1 GPVNA
6 GRYPVR
12 EATDVDPEETIM
24 VVKEVRKAVGGATD
38 KLSATGAQDLAK
50 SLMQGQGKEQ
60 VTKAAQEILKWSTR
74 NRERLTEFVRAEV
87 SSQLKSMGVATRADL
102 DALRKRVRE
111 LEREGGKTGAKRTAA
126 KRSSAK
132 STKTAGTG
140 QA

>member
-1 GPVNA
+1 
-6 GRYPVR
+6 
-12 EATDVDPEETIM
+12 M

-38 KLSATGAQDLAK
+38 RLSATGAQDLAK

-111 LEREGGKTGAKRTAA
+111 LERESGRTGAKRTAA

-140 QA
+140 QT

>member
-1 GPVNA
+1 
-6 GRYPVR
+6 
-12 EATDVDPEETIM
+12 M

-38 KLSATGAQDLAK
+38 KLSASGAQDLAR

-60 VTKAAQEILKWSTR
+60 VSRAAQEILKWSNR
-74 NRERLTEFVRAEV
+74 NRERLSEFVRAEV
-87 SSQLKSMGVATRADL
+87 SSQLKSMGVATRDEL

-111 LEREGGKTGAKRTAA
+111 LEREAGRTPAKRSTAQ
-126 KRSSAK
+126 RSSAK

>member
-1 GPVNA
+1 
-6 GRYPVR
+6 
-12 EATDVDPEETIM
+12 M
-24 VVKEVRKAVGGATD
+24 VVKEVRKAVGDATD
-38 KLSATGAQDLAK
+38 KLSASGAQDLAR

-74 NRERLTEFVRAEV
+74 NRERVTEYVRAEV
-87 SSQLKSMGVATRADL
+87 SSQLKTMGVATRDEL

-111 LEREGGKTGAKRTAA
+111 LERESGKTAAKRSTA

-132 STKTAGTG
+132 STGTAGTG

>member
-1 GPVNA
+1 
-6 GRYPVR
+6 
-12 EATDVDPEETIM
+12 M

-38 KLSATGAQDLAK
+38 KLSASGAQDLAR

-60 VTKAAQEILKWSTR
+60 VSRAAQEILKWSNR
-74 NRERLTEFVRAEV
+74 NRERLAEFVRAEV
-87 SSQLKSMGVATRADL
+87 SSQLKSMGVATRDEL

-111 LEREGGKTGAKRTAA
+111 LEREGAKTPARRSTV

-140 QA
+140 PA